1 MALSATIT
9 LIMLGTMNNIDGT
22 PTHYGI
28 VQLIRDL
35 LIIVAIIV
43 WLISLVV

>member
-1 MALSATIT
+1 MDAH
-9 LIMLGTMNNIDGT
+9 N
-22 PTHYGI
+22 YGI